1 MENIKEINV
10 AEIFVA
16 AVDDIDPEAM
26 FDLRGR
32 DLSDSATGQSPTST
46 DPANWKA
53 PKTTAPATSAPSSE
67 TLVSVFC
74 PSGGALQGAKCG
86 TSPTIGLCLKQ

>member
-1 MENIKEINV
+1 MKENIKEINV

-32 DLSDSATGQSPTST
+32 DLSVVFSDGSIANVHGPCELEGSEDDGPGSARKHIADAG
-46 DPANWKA
+46 A
-53 PKTTAPATSAPSSE
+53 PRTTE
-67 TLVSVFC
+67 
-74 PSGGALQGAKCG
+74 
-86 TSPTIGLCLKQ
+86 

>member
-1 MENIKEINV
+1 MTKAKLFTATFNRMMENIKEINV

-32 DLSDSATGQSPTST
+32 DLSAVFSTSDSRCQSGS
-46 DPANWKA
+46 
-53 PKTTAPATSAPSSE
+53 
-67 TLVSVFC
+67 LVYRAV
-74 PSGGALQGAKCG
+74 K
-86 TSPTIGLCLKQ
+86 K